1 MNRMISKLVESKH
14 HVCGLLSQVLTPKE
28 LAQEEYRN
36 SRSATGPLV
45 QAISEQK
52 RGQMHEH
59 LAEAA
64 NIRNDLKVQKRKH
77 QKERADI
84 MRDQASNNMK
94 LAVDLAKE
102 KGASSWLSVLPIEEF
117 DFFLHKGAFQDAIA
131 LRYGWQLQNLQ
142 SVCV

>member
-94 LAVDLAKE
+94 LRRREPLA
-102 KGASSWLSVLPIEEF
+102 GSVFFQLRSLVSSYTREHSEMSLP
-117 DFFLHKGAFQDAIA
+117 
-131 LRYGWQLQNLQ
+131 
-142 SVCV
+142 

>member
-1 MNRMISKLVESKH
+1 MGGVDLYN
-14 HVCGLLSQVLTPKE
+14 PKE

-45 QAISEQK
+45 RAISEQK
-52 RGQMHEH
+52 RGRMHEH

-117 DFFLHKGAFQDAIA
+117 GTQGSIPRCHCPEVRMAAAKSPKCVCL
-131 LRYGWQLQNLQ
+131 WQEPK
-142 SVCV
+142 C